1 MQDVPT
7 MFGMTQT
14 LQNAY
19 NALMAR
25 APGAA
30 FPKARRL
37 YLNKYQLPQSDDS
50 AGLRLFVSEESL
62 DESQQPAED
71 GEPHHRIVTLTS
83 RPRQLAVVHWQQPQA
98 PDRDSLHRW
107 LKTAWNLDAD
117 QLTLTPWPEPWFR
130 DGGHQLRFQAP
141 TGLIWQ
147 QRSRLTLLE

>member
-7 MFGMTQT
+7 VFGMTQT

-62 DESQQPAED
+62 DEFQQPAED

-107 LKTAWNLDAD
+107 LKTAWNLDAGE
-117 QLTLTPWPEPWFR
+117 LTLTPWPEPWFR